1 MELLFTFEASDD
13 ASNAV
18 FVGALIMN
26 DYYEEFSVLF
36 FNYIGYYFYPFL
48 NVS

>member
-1 MELLFTFEASDD
+1 MTGIFYSVMESLFTFEASDD

-26 DYYEEFSVLF
+26 DY
-36 FNYIGYYFYPFL
+36 
-48 NVS
+48 